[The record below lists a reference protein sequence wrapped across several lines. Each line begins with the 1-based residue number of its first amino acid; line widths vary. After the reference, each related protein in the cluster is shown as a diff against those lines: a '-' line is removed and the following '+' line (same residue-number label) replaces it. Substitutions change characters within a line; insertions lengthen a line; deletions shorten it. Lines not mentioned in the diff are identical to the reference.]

1 MLTAKDLRD
10 NRKLFNE
17 NDIQIVSMFKALNE
31 INRYRILCIL
41 TKNPN
46 LSVGNIAEILDISLP
61 LASQHIKVLT
71 QARLLQKI
79 REGKRVRAQLE
90 KNNPFV
96 QAIVHV
102 IQKAQ
107 TPKISGKII

>member
-1 MLTAKDLRD
+1 MLTAKELRD
-10 NRKLFNE
+10 NRKLYNG
-17 NDIQIVSMFKALNE
+17 NDAQIVSMFKALNE

-46 LSVGNIAEILDISLP
+46 LSVGDIAEILKISLP

-71 QARLLQKI
+71 QCHLLQKV
-79 REGKRVRAQLE
+79 RDGKKVIPQL
-90 KNNPFV
+90 KQDNPFV
-96 QAIVHV
+96 KAIVEV

-107 TPKISGKII
+107 AS